1 MIRRPPISTRTDTL
15 FPCTTLFRSGSHRNF
30 PQAPIGRLP
39 KNGVITAD
47 RIPNVREAYSP
58 HLDWINAQAP
68 TLRDELVQ
76 LAKLNSGSFNARGV
90 RAVAERLS
98 PRFEALGATAQWLEL
113 PVHRSSA
120 DNGALRERAI
130 GPALRLRL
138 RPDAPLQIFLGG
150 HLDTV

>member
-1 MIRRPPISTRTDTL
+1 MYIVFFVKQKTAYEVRIS
-15 FPCTTLFRSGSHRNF
+15 
-30 PQAPIGRLP
+30 
-39 KNGVITAD
+39 
-47 RIPNVREAYSP
+47 
-58 HLDWINAQAP
+58 DWSSDVCSSDLAP

-138 RPDAPLQIFLGG
+138 RPDAPLTIFLGG
-150 HLDTV
+150 HPYPVDPQDSEFPNAVLRQDTTLNETGV